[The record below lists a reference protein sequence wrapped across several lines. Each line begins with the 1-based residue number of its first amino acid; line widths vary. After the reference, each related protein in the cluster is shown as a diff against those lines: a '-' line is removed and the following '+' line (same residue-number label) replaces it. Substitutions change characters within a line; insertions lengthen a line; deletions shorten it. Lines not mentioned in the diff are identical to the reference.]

1 MNSIESYLFYILNHN
16 IFAGDDQNT
25 MNLIIVDEKNK
36 PHIMGLDSFER
47 FKGEGCVWKTNWFYF
62 ILYLSP
68 REMNDEI
75 DNMRESCKK
84 HGLKITLSDDFPKH
98 LNVDELFVNG

>member
-1 MNSIESYLFYILNHN
+1 M
-16 IFAGDDQNT
+16 FAGDDQNT
-25 MNLIIVDEKNK
+25 MNLIIIDEKNK
-36 PHIMGLDSFER
+36 PNIMGLDSFR
-47 FKGEGCVWKTNWFYF
+47 GFRGKGYIWRSHWFYF

-84 HGLKITLSDDFPKH
+84 RGLKITLSDDFPKH
-98 LNVDELFVNG
+98 LKIDELFVNG